1 MSEDKTTL
9 DTEVGKIEIDSEGN
23 LVLSDVKFP
32 PYPID
37 VRPEPLP
44 QRNVNCMTMR
54 QHFALEIYKS
64 SIAGHNARP
73 NGHPWDISSVD
84 YIEAA
89 IQAADYLLAKLEK
102 DEK

>member
-1 MSEDKTTL
+1 MSDKTAL

-32 PYPID
+32 PGIID

-44 QRNVNCMTMR
+44 QRNINSMTMR

-64 SIAGHNARP
+64 MIAGR
-73 NGHPWDISSVD
+73 DS
-84 YIEAA
+84 YIGSHEYAA
-89 IQAADYLLAKLEK
+89 QDSYSLAILAADYLLAKLEK